1 MKRIAV
7 YLTISHMAFSCG
19 VGVTSLWRLYTAGP
33 KNGEVAVARRSPR
46 NTALPASATRLATPV
61 AANHEVI
68 FGQGR
73 LRIITHQV
81 RMESERLRY
90 KIDVSYPEIV
100 GSNDPQIQDLN
111 RHIKELVTQQYQ
123 WPIKASKA
131 DLRFYK
137 ERHPEAFNEID
148 LDYEVRLATDRLL
161 SIYFIGYSYGIGAAH
176 SVQYSFTV
184 NYDLASREELK
195 LSDMFKPKSKYLEF
209 IAQYCRVD
217 LSKQPAGGFMFSEAL
232 SPKAKNFESWNVTAN
247 GLMFNFDACQLAGCA
262 AGKQTVE
269 IPFTALNGIIL
280 NAGNSK

>member
-7 YLTISHMAFSCG
+7 YLTISHIAFSCG
-19 VGVTSLWRLYTAGP
+19 VGVASLWRLYTAGP
-33 KNGEVAVARRSPR
+33 TNGPVALARQSRP
-46 NTALPASATRLATPV
+46 NEALPPATGVSAPVTASSEIV
-61 AANHEVI
+61 
-68 FGQGR
+68 FGKGR

-81 RMESERLRY
+81 RMESESLRY

-100 GSNDPQIQDLN
+100 GSNDPHIQDLN
-111 RHIKELVTQQYQ
+111 RHIKKLVTGEYQ
-123 WPIKASKA
+123 WLMKSSKA

-137 ERHPEAFNEID
+137 EKHPEAFNEVN

-184 NYDLASREELK
+184 NYDLASRKELN

-209 IAQYCRVD
+209 IAQYCRED
-217 LSKQPAGGFMFSEAL
+217 LSKQPDGGFMFSEAL
-232 SPKAKNFESWNVTAN
+232 SPKAKNFESWNITAN
-247 GLMFNFDACQLAGCA
+247 GLIFNFDACKLAGCA
-262 AGKQTVE
+262 AGKQAVE
-269 IPFTALNGIIL
+269 IPFTAVNQFISL